1 MSLLAMDDL
10 LTAVVSVSTSGD
22 TTIISDPGDGKQIA
36 IDFITLNP
44 DGGAQTI
51 GFKNCVP
58 GGTTISFILNDNQ
71 PLTFE
76 NAIRHP
82 RGILTVNDS
91 AAFVLNLSASQSVT
105 GFIRYRILG
114 Q

>member
-1 MSLLAMDDL
+1 MIESDDL
-10 LTAVVSVSTSGD
+10 QHVAINTSTSGD
-22 TTIISDPGDGKQIA
+22 NTIIADPGDGKHIA

-44 DGGAQTI
+44 DGGANTLI
-51 GFKNCVP
+51 FKSGSTELTRFV
-58 GGTTISFILNDNQ
+58 LNDNQ

-82 RGILTVNDS
+82 RGIITIADS
-91 AAFVLNLSASQSVT
+91 QAFVLNLSASTSVT
-105 GFIRYRILG
+105 GFARYRIVG